1 MPAALSATC
10 RGDTWN
16 AKPTVTEQ
24 ACLLLGRFCDR
35 TALILKEAQSATG
48 ANAQDAAKLFSSL
61 CKTLSVDFTLFSV
74 ARCSA
79 NKDISASTLSYQVR
93 HPADGAVHSLAVC
106 AGDLSKALHASSR
119 YLEACNS
126 RSRLELLIASPGIS
140 MDLQDRLLDLADAM
154 STLRGCQLQVRL

>member
-1 MPAALSATC
+1 MPSQPSQSKPACSWAASAIEQLSSS
-10 RGDTWN
+10 R
-16 AKPTVTEQ
+16 KPSLQ
-24 ACLLLGRFCDR
+24 P
-35 TALILKEAQSATG
+35 AQTHRMPPSCSAAYVRPYLWG
-48 ANAQDAAKLFSSL
+48 LY
-61 CKTLSVDFTLFSV
+61 FTLFSV